1 MTAANERGSGARP
14 HLDTESLEHPG
25 AARSHILIPRFR
37 VTVLEGPDAG
47 MERVSKGPTVVV
59 GSHESVEVALTDRAV
74 SRFHCELG
82 VDGNRVRVRDLDSR
96 NGTIVD
102 GVTVLHAFVGSGA
115 TISVGRTKLRV
126 SIGGEPVKIA
136 VAEST
141 SFGLLVGKSM
151 AMRAVLAL
159 LSRAAASDATVLLE
173 GETGTGKEVAA
184 ESIHRESARR
194 NGPLIV
200 VDCGAI
206 PTELLESE
214 LFGHEKG
221 SFTGALKARTGA
233 FQAAS
238 GGTIFLDEIGELPPA
253 LQPKLL
259 RALQEKQI
267 KPVGT
272 ERYVPV
278 NVRVIAAT
286 NRNLRAEVNAGRF
299 RADLYYRLA
308 VLEVRLPPLRERRED
323 IPLLVENILARMGVQ
338 DRPEVRELFTESLLD
353 ELSRCSW
360 QGNVREL
367 RNYVERCLALRAIAE
382 IPLPVTTP
390 GETPLQ
396 SLKAAREAFERAYL
410 KDILERHDGNVS
422 AAARAAGVDRIQFY
436 RMLWRNG
443 LR

>member
-1 MTAANERGSGARP
+1 MTAANERSAGA
-14 HLDTESLEHPG
+14 HASLHTESIEHPG
-25 AARSHILIPRFR
+25 AARAHILIPRLR
-37 VTVLEGPDAG
+37 LTVVEGPDAG
-47 MERVSKGPTVVV
+47 MERFSKGPTAVV
-59 GSHESVEVALTDRAV
+59 GSHESADVALTDRAV

-82 VDGNRVRVRDLDSR
+82 VEGDRIRVRDLDSR
-96 NGTIVD
+96 NGTLVD
-102 GVTVLHAFVGSGA
+102 GVTVLHALVGSGA
-115 TISVGRTKLRV
+115 TIAVGRSRIRL
-126 SIGGEPVKIA
+126 SLGGEPVKIA
-136 VAEST
+136 VAEET
-141 SFGLLVGKSM
+141 SFGLLVGKSV
-151 AMRAVLAL
+151 AMRAVMAL

-184 ESIHRESARR
+184 ESIHRESSRR
-194 NGPLIV
+194 NGPLVV

-206 PTELLESE
+206 PAELLESE

-221 SFTGALKARTGA
+221 SFTGAVKARTGA
-233 FQAAS
+233 FQAAG

-259 RALQEKQI
+259 RALQERQI
-267 KPVGT
+267 KSVGT

-278 NVRVIAAT
+278 DVRVIAAT
-286 NRNLRAEVNAGRF
+286 NRNLRSEVNAGRF
-299 RADLYYRLA
+299 RSDLYYRLA

-323 IPLLVENILARMGVQ
+323 IPLLVEHMLARMGMQ
-338 DRPEVRELFTESLLD
+338 DRPEVRELFTGSLLE

-382 IPLPVTTP
+382 IPLPVTAP
-390 GETPLQ
+390 GEKPLQ
-396 SLKAAREAFERAYL
+396 SLKAAREEFERAYL
-410 KDILERHDGNVS
+410 KDILERHGGNVS